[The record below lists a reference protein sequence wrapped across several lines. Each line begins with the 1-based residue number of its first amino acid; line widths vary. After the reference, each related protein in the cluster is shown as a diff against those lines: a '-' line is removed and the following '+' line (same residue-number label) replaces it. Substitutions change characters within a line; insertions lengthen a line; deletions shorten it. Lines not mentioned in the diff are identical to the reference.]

1 MKDSY
6 SFFAMMARMK
16 YIERWAL
23 MRNSWKE
30 NISEHSLE
38 VAMLS
43 TLWPFFPKKSAAGMW
58 MKKRWH

>member
-43 TLWPFFPKKSAAGMW
+43 HALAILSKEKCGRDGALS
-58 MKKRWH
+58 